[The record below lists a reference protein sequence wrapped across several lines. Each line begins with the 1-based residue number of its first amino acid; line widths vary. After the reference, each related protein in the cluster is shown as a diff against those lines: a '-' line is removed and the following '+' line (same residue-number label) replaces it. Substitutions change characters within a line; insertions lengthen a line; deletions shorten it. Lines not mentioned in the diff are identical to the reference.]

1 MQWRLSFHAEEPLKT
16 GRFSTELQLEN
27 GLRISP
33 KAAATSLALVPTP
46 PAPDAATL
54 PPSTGSNP
62 ADATSPKTW
71 RRRHGGKTLV
81 RELNGNCLTVPFVLK
96 PPAII
101 E

>member
-1 MQWRLSFHAEEPLKT
+1 MQWRLSFHAEEPVKT

-33 KAAATSLALVPTP
+33 KSRRHQPRSRSDTAGTG
-46 PAPDAATL
+46 AATL

-81 RELNGNCLTVPFVLK
+81 RELNGNCLTVPFELK
-96 PPAII
+96 IPSHH
-101 E
+101 